1 MSKHLIRRLVSMSCV
16 VALVLLTACEP
27 KIEGKPVNLE
37 PNDPRPIL
45 SVQVADA
52 DEATLLVQKLGLE
65 VVRMEGLT
73 VFFFENANQLP
84 SLVDLGYDLKR
95 RNAYDVFRRVVRIDR
110 SVPEAELVA
119 SGVKIINRE
128 KQYLIVDATIGQLRA
143 LVRSDSQIVAIS
155 GHEPRPR
162 QVRIVVESME
172 DVAKIGAM
180 EVDIY
185 SAKPECK
192 GSIDSHQN
200 DRKAK
205 IVIYGGAFD
214 YLIDQLKDA
223 GYIVEILP
231 EPAPITEEGDNHEKV
246 D

>member
-1 MSKHLIRRLVSMSCV
+1 MTKHLICRLVSMSCV
-16 VALVLLTACEP
+16 VALVILTGCEP
-27 KIEGKPVNLE
+27 KIEGQPVNLG

-52 DEATLLVQKLGLE
+52 DEATLLVQKLDIE

-73 VFFFENANQLP
+73 VFFFKDADQLP
-84 SLVDLGYDLKR
+84 RLVDLGYDLER
-95 RNAYDVFRRVVRIDR
+95 QNAYDVFRRVVRIDR

-119 SGVKIINRE
+119 NGVRIINRE
-128 KQYLIVDATIGQLRA
+128 KRYLIVDATIGQLRA
-143 LVRSDSQIVAIS
+143 LVRSGSQIVAIS

-185 SAKPECK
+185 SAKPERK
-192 GSIDSHQN
+192 ELIDSHKT
-200 DRKAK
+200 DRKVK

-214 YLIDQLKDA
+214 YQIDQLKHV
-223 GYIVEILP
+223 GYSIEILP
-231 EPAPITEEGDNHEKV
+231 EPAPIAGGGQS
-246 D
+246 